1 MSISASAEF
10 DQYAE
15 SYDEALDE
23 GISISGEDRNFFA
36 HGRINWLASML
47 QSDETIRSA
56 MDYGCG
62 TGSATPF
69 LLDLLG
75 VERVLGV
82 DISEKSLEQARRTY
96 ETSRSSFAQIEE
108 YEPREE
114 FDLAFCNGV
123 FHHIPR
129 PERAASVDYIYRS
142 LKPGGLFAFWEN
154 NPWNPG
160 ARYAMW
166 RCPFDR
172 DAVPLTPPHA
182 RRLLRASG
190 FEIESTSFM
199 FIFPRMLGF
208 MRGIEPHV
216 ARWPIG
222 AQYQVLCRKPL
233 KSK

>member
-1 MSISASAEF
+1 MSISASATF

-15 SYDEALDE
+15 SYDEALDA

-36 HGRINWLASML
+36 HGRIRWLSSML
-47 QSDETIRSA
+47 PTARVKA
-56 MDYGCG
+56 VMDYGCG
-62 TGSATPF
+62 TGTATPF

-75 VERVLGV
+75 AERVLGV
-82 DISEKSLEQARRTY
+82 DISEKSLAQARRTHR
-96 ETSRSSFAQIEE
+96 EPRVSFAQIEQ

-123 FHHIPR
+123 FHHIPVG
-129 PERAASVDYIYRS
+129 ERAASVAYIYRS

-166 RCPFDR
+166 RCPFDQ
-172 DAVPLTPPHA
+172 DAVALAPPAA
-182 RRLLRASG
+182 RRLLRSSG
-190 FEIESTSFM
+190 FEIQTTSFL
-199 FIFPRMLGF
+199 FIFPRVLGF

-216 ARWPIG
+216 ARWPLG

-233 KSK
+233 RSK